1 MDYEDIVYEVEGG
14 IATITLYRPDKLNA
28 QTQTMTQELNLAFD
42 EAEADDAIRAV
53 VVTGAGRAFCAGSD
67 MSAGPA
73 RELPEAARV
82 LSEEEQAA
90 RGGNVTNRIFD
101 FPKPVIAA
109 VNGAAVGFGASTTLA
124 MDIRIGS
131 TAARFGFVYARRG
144 ITPESAA
151 SWYLPRIVGV
161 EQALRWMYSG
171 EVFGADEAL
180 RAGLLSEVVEPDALL
195 DRAYEIAEQIA
206 TQCSPV
212 SIALTRQLVWKSL
225 GASHPRDVQRL
236 ESELTRSLRGSPD
249 SKEGVASFLEQR
261 SPDFT
266 SKVSTD
272 MPAPYPWWK
281 E

>member
-1 MDYEDIVYEVEGG
+1 
-14 IATITLYRPDKLNA
+14 AL
-28 QTQTMTQELNLAFD
+28 
-42 EAEADDAIRAV
+42 
-53 VVTGAGRAFCAGSD
+53 
-67 MSAGPA
+67 
-73 RELPEAARV
+73 
-82 LSEEEQAA
+82 
-90 RGGNVTNRIFD
+90 
-101 FPKPVIAA
+101 
-109 VNGAAVGFGASTTLA
+109 
-124 MDIRIGS
+124 
-131 TAARFGFVYARRG
+131 GFVYARRG

-266 SKVSTD
+266 SKVSAD